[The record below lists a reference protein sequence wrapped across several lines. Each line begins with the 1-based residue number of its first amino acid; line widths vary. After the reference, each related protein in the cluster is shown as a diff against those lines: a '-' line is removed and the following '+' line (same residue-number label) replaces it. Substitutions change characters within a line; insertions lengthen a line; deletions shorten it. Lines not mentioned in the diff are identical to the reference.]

1 MSIIRIDPSLINN
14 ERASDGDV
22 LKYVAA
28 NSTVEFGFAGDV
40 SNAWVNAND
49 HTTYTT
55 LSGLINTVQANLSV
69 ITDGAPTALDTL
81 AEISAALE
89 NDANLAVTLTNQI
102 NSVQSNVAALPDAA
116 ANDYNTYTTVTA
128 NLYNTYTSLLS
139 DINTVND
146 NAATA
151 VDSQSS
157 DFWLTN
163 QNLTELQA
171 NYVAGAFSVVL
182 DNDSAYFGYGG
193 SWTRLAE
200 SPEVDLIQDNVDSL
214 TSTVD
219 SVDANVYNTYTTL
232 TTNTYNSYVTLS
244 GLIDTVQ
251 ANLSAGGGGGGS
263 STFTGLTD
271 TPSSYSGF
279 GGKLLVVNDEE
290 TGLITSNYAFETQVA
305 HDSFTVS
312 TSNSFTLSKS
322 IPDANAI
329 VVTLNGVVQNPV
341 TNYVAVGTS
350 LTLSN
355 TLPLESGLEIGVRHV
370 GGSITGNYNTNEVW
384 SIVDSNITLS
394 ANNYYFIDCANSAIT
409 VTLPTPVLGMKVKVI
424 DATGSANANPITLNS
439 GGSRIMGDLGD
450 MTISTHRAALTLV
463 YFNADHGWVLGE
475 I

>member
-182 DNDSAYFGYGG
+182 DNDISVE
-193 SWTRLAE
+193 TRFLK
-200 SPEVDLIQDNVDSL
+200 D
-214 TSTVD
+214 
-219 SVDANVYNTYTTL
+219 
-232 TTNTYNSYVTLS
+232 
-244 GLIDTVQ
+244 
-251 ANLSAGGGGGGS
+251 
-263 STFTGLTD
+263 
-271 TPSSYSGF
+271 
-279 GGKLLVVNDEE
+279 
-290 TGLITSNYAFETQVA
+290 
-305 HDSFTVS
+305 
-312 TSNSFTLSKS
+312 
-322 IPDANAI
+322 
-329 VVTLNGVVQNPV
+329 NPV
-341 TNYVAVGTS
+341 
-350 LTLSN
+350 
-355 TLPLESGLEIGVRHV
+355 
-370 GGSITGNYNTNEVW
+370 
-384 SIVDSNITLS
+384 
-394 ANNYYFIDCANSAIT
+394 F
-409 VTLPTPVLGMKVKVI
+409 
-424 DATGSANANPITLNS
+424 
-439 GGSRIMGDLGD
+439 
-450 MTISTHRAALTLV
+450 
-463 YFNADHGWVLGE
+463 F
-475 I
+475 